1 MRFKLAPV
9 TTAIILINCIVFVLA
24 RVLFEGD
31 RELQGFLYDY
41 GLNPTEFWVHQKVW
55 QPLTSIF
62 VHTWV
67 IHFAV
72 NMIAVLS
79 VGVPLEN
86 TLGSARFAFLY
97 LVSGLVASIFVLI
110 FNSDMVAAAHGASG
124 SVFGLLGALAIFY
137 PRARLLVFFIPMRAI
152 TAAGVLALLSIGFH
166 VFNQLTFIAHMA
178 HLGGLVGGLLYAK
191 FALGLEAGQ
200 ADWPGA
206 PDGAAPG
213 MPRTPGT
220 PMQPA
225 EFPGAGS
232 SPAANS
238 GNIPATPAPPSRAE
252 RAAKEA
258 EILRL
263 MQGIEQTPAPVKPA
277 VSEAAEPQDAA
288 KPAST
293 PSQDANDSS
302 DAAGKRR
309 LRYDPDTGRFVIED

>member
-1 MRFKLAPV
+1 M
-9 TTAIILINCIVFVLA
+9 LA
-24 RVLFEGD
+24 RVRFEGD

-97 LVSGLVASIFVLI
+97 LISGLVASIFVLI

-124 SVFGLLGALAIFY
+124 SVFGLRGALAIFY

-166 VFNQLTFIAHMA
+166 IFNQLTFIAHMA

-200 ADWPGA
+200 AEWPGGAA
-206 PDGAAPG
+206 PDGAAEG
-213 MPRTPGT
+213 MPGEASPSGNAEAAPRPGD
-220 PMQPA
+220 
-225 EFPGAGS
+225 FP
-232 SPAANS
+232 PAAS
-238 GNIPATPAPPSRAE
+238 GPAPASRAE

-263 MQGIEQTPAPVKPA
+263 MQGIEQTP
-277 VSEAAEPQDAA
+277 EA
-288 KPAST
+288 KPANQSAEPPPAPASNPPVPPPAPAAGSGSAAKEQDNANT
-293 PSQDANDSS
+293 PA
-302 DAAGKRR
+302 DAAGKRH